1 MEILELFIASFIP
14 VLKLLLVT
22 AVGLFLALDRVDI
35 LGAEARKHL
44 NNVTFFV
51 FGPSLVAS
59 SLGSNITVKSIGMLW
74 FMPLN
79 ILFTFIIG
87 SALGWILVK
96 ITRAPRELWG
106 LVIGCCAG
114 GNLGYML
121 LIIVPAVCKERGSP
135 FGDAHVCYNQGM
147 AYSSLSMAIG
157 SVYLWLYVYNIIRL
171 YSSKNCE
178 ASRLDNSTEISIN
191 PVVGDSNSRT
201 GPLLPLNG
209 FSPKEDSLDQ
219 FEQDCPISE
228 GKPQMPIL
236 KRMKQCFQTFATK
249 LNLGKVL
256 APSTIG
262 AIIGFTVGVIPQLRK
277 LLVGDT
283 APLRVVQD
291 TATLL
296 GEASIPTVSL
306 IVGANLLKGLK
317 RSRLHLLI
325 IIGIVVIRYM
335 ILPISGVGI
344 VKAAIHFGIVKNSDK
359 LYLFV
364 LLLQFAVPPAISIGT
379 MSQLHGAGESEC
391 SVIMLWTYA
400 LASVSL
406 ALWSTFFLWFVG

>member
-228 GKPQMPIL
+228 GKPQYMQMPIL

-262 AIIGFTVGVIPQLRK
+262 AVYMYIYMLIYCYVFNNVIIGFTVGVIPQLRK

-306 IVGANLLKGLK
+306 IVGANLLK
-317 RSRLHLLI
+317 
-325 IIGIVVIRYM
+325 
-335 ILPISGVGI
+335 GI